1 MISVSILGIKEDKI
15 NNYKK
20 LDNTNCD
27 FIHLDIMDGIFV
39 ENKVDFDFNYNFN
52 KKLDIHL
59 MVNNVKE
66 YIEKYKVLKPVYI
79 TFHIEVNENI
89 DEIIKIL
96 KDNNIKVGI
105 SIKPNTNINIL
116 NKYLPYIDLV
126 LVMSVEP
133 GRGGQKFIEKSINR
147 IEYLKDLKEKN
158 NYNYLIE
165 VDGGINNETIS
176 MVKNADIKVVG
187 SYITNSDNYE
197 EQINKLKKS
206 K

>member
-1 MISVSILGIKEDKI
+1 MIAVSILGIKEDKL

-20 LDNTNCD
+20 IDDTSCD

-39 ENKVDFDFNYNFN
+39 ENKVDFDFNYEFN

-59 MVNNVKE
+59 MVKNVEE
-66 YIEKYKVLKPVYI
+66 YINKYKILNPDFI
-79 TFHIEVNENI
+79 TFHIEVEEDI
-89 DEIIKIL
+89 DKLIKIL

-105 SIKPNTNINIL
+105 SIKPNTDINLL

-133 GRGGQKFIEKSINR
+133 GRGGQKFIEESTNR
-147 IEYLKDLKEKN
+147 INYLKNLREKN
-158 NYNYLIE
+158 NYSYLIE
-165 VDGGINNETIS
+165 VDGGINYDTIYKVS
-176 MVKNADIKVVG
+176 NADIKVVG

-197 EQINKLKKS
+197 EQIKTLI
-206 K
+206 

>member
-79 TFHIEVNENI
+79 TFHVEVSENI

-133 GRGGQKFIEKSINR
+133 GRGGQKFMEESINR
-147 IEYLKDLKEKN
+147 IEYLKNLKEEN